1 MSTIKP
7 SNRPRKL
14 QKPLAGLL
22 TAWLLWSACGVYAAP
37 AVDLPD
43 AGKALQESK
52 QVEKQLPSR
61 QQPDLTAP
69 EQLPPAASESGLKVL
84 VRGYHI
90 TGQDIFSEAQLEAL
104 LTSYKDKELTYS
116 QLQQAANTITQH
128 FRKQGYLVAQA
139 YLPAQEMENGIV
151 NISVL
156 VGRYGEIILKNSSAV
171 PDHILRWQLVGITP
185 GKYVQNDQLERAALL
200 ASDLSGLT
208 AKLTLAPG
216 KLPGTT
222 DVIVEAQAAPR
233 RMAGS
238 LSVNNWG
245 NRFTGTY
252 QSTAALTL
260 YNPLLAGDNAAMSLS
275 TTGSGQTT
283 GSINWSLPIGEGSSL
298 NLGYSALHYAIGE
311 EYGFLNADGTAYTQH
326 FDWTYALQRSR
337 SSNLNIRLGYESKR
351 LEDLVGFSH
360 ATTDKRSHNFSF
372 GLFGDSTDNL
382 GGGGANSYSVS
393 WYRGS
398 LSGSSNNVILPT
410 GDWEKTTVN
419 FYRQQYL
426 ADRLTAFVA
435 VSGQLASTNLDT
447 SERFS
452 LGGANAVRAY
462 PSGEASGDEA
472 YLFTGELRWTLPTKS
487 SKTITQLTAFY
498 DAGISHIEKN
508 PAIPAQNRRS
518 IAGAGL
524 GVNYFQPGDYALKV
538 SYAWKLSAE
547 SARSDTDKNGRLWIQ
562 GVKYF

>member
-1 MSTIKP
+1 MSQHIP
-7 SNRPRKL
+7 SSTRSRRL
-14 QKPLAGLL
+14 QKPLASLL
-22 TAWLLWSACGVYAAP
+22 TAWLLWSACGAYAAP
-37 AVDLPD
+37 EKPD
-43 AGKALQESK
+43 AGSLLQDAK
-52 QVEKQLPSR
+52 QIEKQLPSR
-61 QQPDLTAP
+61 QQPDVTAQ
-69 EQLPPAASESGLKVL
+69 EALPPAVSESGLKVL
-84 VRGYHI
+84 VRGYQI
-90 TGQDIFSEAQLEAL
+90 TGQEIFSQNQLDAL
-104 LTSYKDKELTYS
+104 LTSYKDKELTYG

-139 YLPAQEMENGIV
+139 YLPAQEMDNGIV
-151 NISVL
+151 NINVL

-171 PDHILRWQLVGITP
+171 PDHILRWQLAGITP
-185 GKYVQNDQLERAALL
+185 GSYVQNSQLERAALL

-216 KLPGTT
+216 KQPGTT
-222 DVIVEAQAAPR
+222 DVIVEATAAPR

-260 YNPLLAGDNAAMSLS
+260 YNPLLAGDNATLSIS

-283 GSINWSLPIGEGSSL
+283 GNINWSLPVSEGSSL

-326 FDWTYALQRSR
+326 ADWTYALQRSR
-337 SSNLNIRLGYESKR
+337 NSNLNLRLGYESKR

-372 GLFGDSTDNL
+372 SLFGDNTDRL
-382 GGGGANSYSVS
+382 GGGGANSYSVT

-398 LSGSSNNVILPT
+398 LSGSSNTVNLPT
-410 GDWEKTTVN
+410 GDWEKTMVS

-435 VSGQLASTNLDT
+435 ISGQLASTNLDT

-472 YLFTGELRWTLPTKS
+472 YLFTGELRWTLPTKN
-487 SKTITQLTAFY
+487 SKAITQLTAFY
-498 DAGISHIEKN
+498 DAGISHIEKT